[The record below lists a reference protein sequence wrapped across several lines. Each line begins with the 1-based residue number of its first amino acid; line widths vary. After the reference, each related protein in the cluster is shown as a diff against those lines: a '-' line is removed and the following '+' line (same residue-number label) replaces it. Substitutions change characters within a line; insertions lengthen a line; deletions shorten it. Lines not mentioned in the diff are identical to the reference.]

1 MSVITVVCLPLE
13 EIFHSSENSCAGHWS
28 DDSDISDS
36 GTEEYFSNDEY
47 EHELENLELS

>member
-1 MSVITVVCLPLE
+1 MLPLE
-13 EIFHSSENSCAGHWS
+13 EFFFILIRKFMCCS
-28 DDSDISDS
+28 DDSDVSDS